1 MNRNRAA
8 SLTFCAVLA
17 GAFGQAAQAAP
28 DPAKPPEILVLHSYG
43 ADYAWTKAEQQG
55 VEKAFERLGA
65 AYELRVEFMDSTR
78 SPALVHS
85 PLLRALYKERFSGS
99 RFRIILGSDN
109 VAYDFLRAYHDELFP
124 GVPVVFM
131 GVNGFET
138 DQIRGLDGFSGVAE
152 DPDFLV
158 SFQSAIRLQPDI
170 KRIAVPGNADDPT
183 YRGNV
188 ALMRAVLS
196 RLPGEVMVEFHDC
209 ATLEACI
216 EYLRTLP
223 PDSAAVMAGN
233 YRTAAGAG
241 INNQRAVEIA
251 SSTVRVP
258 LYSAW
263 EFAVGHGAVGG
274 SVLSGVEQGRLA
286 GEIAIRILGGESP
299 RTIPVLRNA
308 GHVDIFDHRQMAR
321 HGLSPQRLPR
331 GAVVLNA
338 PERAYYLAP
347 HVFWGGILAVVALA
361 LGVVTLAFN
370 VRSRKLAQA
379 RLKGTNKQLADIIEF
394 LPDATLIVGR
404 EGKLIA
410 WNRAMERMTGV
421 RKEDILGREHREAA
435 TPFYGAP
442 RPFLVDLLAVSD
454 EEIASRYSQMRRAD
468 GMLYGEAF
476 TPALHG
482 GRGGHIAGT
491 ASNLLDGEGNV
502 IGAIESIRDI
512 TERKRAEEATRDAN
526 ERFRSILRAATAYSI
541 VVTDPRGII
550 KVFNEGAE
558 RMLGYRAEEL
568 VEKSTPV
575 TFHDP
580 AEIAAR
586 AAELGVEPGFDV
598 FVAAARRGEA
608 ETREWIY
615 VRKDGSQIPVSLTVT
630 GMHAEDGALTGFI
643 GIARDLTS
651 QKKLE
656 QQLVQSQK
664 MESVGLLAG
673 GIAHD
678 FNNLLTPIL
687 GYTELFL
694 MDAPQE
700 NWQYEPVR
708 EVHAAAKRAGE
719 LTRQL
724 LAFSRKQTLELRTV
738 RLGEVVQRF
747 EGMLRRTIPE
757 DVHMSVVLAPDLGT
771 VRADPGQ
778 IEQVL
783 MNLALNARDAMP
795 AGGVL
800 RIEARNVDL
809 DERSARKHPELKP
822 GPCVMLQVSDTGV
835 GMDPE
840 VQRHLFEPFFTTKPK
855 GRGTGLG
862 LPTVY
867 GIVNQHGGAVVVDS
881 EPGQGSAFTVYL
893 PRAMGSTAELEIAQE
908 RFPQPGPMPRGSETI
923 LVVEDDDAVRDL
935 ACGMLRRLGYHLL
948 AAAGGE
954 SCLKLVAAHTGPIDL
969 LLTDVVLPGINGVEV
984 ARQVRAR
991 RNGLKVIYMSGYAAD
1006 VMAPHGAALE
1016 ESMDFIHKPLS
1027 LESLSGKVREVLDS

>member
-8 SLTFCAVLA
+8 SLALCAILA
-17 GAFGQAAQAAP
+17 GAFGHAPQAAP
-28 DPAKPPEILVLHSYG
+28 DPTKRPEILVLHSYG
-43 ADYAWTKAEQQG
+43 ADYAWTRAEQQG
-55 VEKAFERLGA
+55 VEKALERLGD

-78 SPALVHS
+78 SPALVSS
-85 PLLRALYKERFSGS
+85 PLLRALYTERFSGS
-99 RFRIILGSDN
+99 RFRLILGSDN
-109 VAYDFLRAYHDELFP
+109 AAYDFLRAYHHELFP

-131 GVNGFET
+131 GVNGFEA
-138 DQIRGLDGFSGVAE
+138 DQLRGLDEFTGVAE
-152 DPDFLV
+152 DPDFLG
-158 SFQSAIRLQPDI
+158 SFQAAIRLQPGT
-170 KRIAVPGNADDPT
+170 KRIAVPGDAADPT

-188 ALMRAVLS
+188 ALMRAALS
-196 RLPGEVMVEFHDC
+196 QLPGEVTVDFHDC

-216 EYLRTLP
+216 EYLRSLP
-223 PDSAAVMAGN
+223 AGSAAVMSGN

-241 INNQRAVEIA
+241 INNQRAVEI
-251 SSTVRVP
+251 SSSAVTVP

-286 GEIAIRILGGESP
+286 GEIGIRILRGESP

-308 GHVDIFDHRQMAR
+308 GHVDLFDHRQMTR
-321 HGLSPQRLPR
+321 YGLSPQRLPR
-331 GAVVLNA
+331 GAVVINA
-338 PERAYYLAP
+338 PERIYYLAP

-404 EGKLIA
+404 EGKVMA
-410 WNRAMERMTGV
+410 WNLAMERMTGV

-435 TPFYGAP
+435 APFYGGP
-442 RPFLVDLLAVSD
+442 RPFLVDLLSVSD
-454 EEIASRYSQMRRAD
+454 EETASRYSHMRRVD
-468 GMLYGEAF
+468 SNLYGEAF
-476 TPALHG
+476 APALHG
-482 GRGGHIAGT
+482 GRGGHIAVT
-491 ASNLLDGEGNV
+491 ASNLFDGEGNV
-502 IGAIESIRDI
+502 IGAIQSVRDI
-512 TERKRAEEATRDAN
+512 SERKQAEEATRDAN

-541 VVTDPRGII
+541 VVTDPRGVI

-568 VEKSTPV
+568 VEKCTPI

-598 FVAAARRGEA
+598 FVAGARRGEA
-608 ETREWIY
+608 ETREWSY
-615 VRKDGSQIPVSLTVT
+615 VRKDGSRLPASLTVT

-643 GIARDLTS
+643 GIGRDLTS

-656 QQLVQSQK
+656 QQLLQSQK
-664 MESVGLLAG
+664 MESIGLLAG

-687 GYTELFL
+687 GYTALFL
-694 MDAPQE
+694 MDAPQGS
-700 NWQYEPVR
+700 WHEPVR
-708 EVHAAAKRAGE
+708 EVHAAAKRASE

-738 RLGEVVQRF
+738 HLGEVVQRF

-757 DVHMSVVLAPDLGT
+757 DVRMSVVVAPGPSA

-800 RIEARNVDL
+800 RIEVRNIDL
-809 DERSARKHPELKP
+809 DERSARQHPELKP
-822 GPCVMLQVSDTGV
+822 GPCVMLRVSDTGI

-862 LPTVY
+862 LSTVY

-881 EPGQGSAFTVYL
+881 EPGKGSAFTVYL
-893 PRAMGSTAELEIAQE
+893 PRVMGSPAEPEIARE
-908 RFPQPGPMPRGSETI
+908 RFLQPVPMRRGSETI
-923 LVVEDDDAVRDL
+923 LVVEDDSAVRDL
-935 ACGMLRRLGYHLL
+935 ACGMLGRLGYRLL

-954 SCLKLVAAHTGPIDL
+954 SCLQLVAAHTGPIDL
-969 LLTDVVLPGINGVEV
+969 LLTDVVLPGMNGVDV

-991 RNGLKVIYMSGYAAD
+991 RSGIKVIYMSGYAAD
-1006 VMAPHGAALE
+1006 VMGPQGAARE

-1027 LESLSGKVREVLDS
+1027 LESLSDKVREVLDS